1 MYRSLLLALAVATA
15 APAQPRTDAFGDP
28 LPDGAIGRIGTVRYR
43 VGTVGPYA
51 LSPDGNTLAVENSRE
66 ITFWDVE
73 TGRPVRRIPIRGHST
88 NKPVSG
94 LLAFSPDGDHFVRV
108 LRKDLRL
115 FDGRTGQPRY
125 TIELPGDGQSVAFFP
140 GTARFAVIGA
150 RKHVWVFDART
161 GLRVSELETEIPID
175 ALSPGGQFY
184 RGADQN
190 VYQRVD
196 AGTGR
201 VACRFRTESLIDA
214 AYAVSPDDRRLYA
227 FVPRGFLFT
236 FDAETGRT
244 IEEYLRPP
252 GWKLY
257 PGPVGIALSPD
268 GRVAYLSQKGQAT
281 CRRDLVNGRW
291 LDPLPVMP
299 GGQLV
304 PHPDGKR
311 LLLIGTDGV
320 LHRYDLTTL
329 KELPGPD
336 GFAGY
341 LTAVPS
347 PDGRRVATLSGDES
361 PRIDMFDASGRRLW
375 SDDSLTR
382 WPTLHWTPDGSRL
395 VTLASDGLA
404 FRDPGTGKPD
414 RVLELPRGAEAYCGV
429 VAFPP
434 GSRQVLVPF
443 NHGEQVAVVDL
454 ETRRPPTV
462 LATKGSGKPA
472 VSPDGRTLGIARLR
486 APPALVELSTGK
498 RRPRPDDP
506 PDTVPS
512 EYGDVAFSP
521 DGDYLLSWEGTGVAV
536 LRDPI
541 TGRSKRRIA
550 IGDRWPS
557 AFGFS
562 PDGLWLATG
571 SADGMVAL
579 WDVTTGHQVWTR
591 DGHRG
596 TVVSVGFAGPGRL
609 VSASE
614 DRTVLLWDLK
624 ADRGPTRPLWDALS
638 GNDGLDVYA
647 AIWALAADPGGPR
660 LLREK
665 VLASKLPAEQ
675 VRRWLADLDADRYAV
690 REAASRALR
699 DQGRLVEPELR
710 AELAVTRAEEKRAR
724 LAALVARLT
733 PERTGTEVVHARA
746 VAALERAG
754 TDAAKRVLAEWAAGA
769 PGARL
774 TKDAKA
780 AMDRLEM
787 SRRP

>member
-1 MYRSLLLALAVATA
+1 
-15 APAQPRTDAFGDP
+15 
-28 LPDGAIGRIGTVRYR
+28 
-43 VGTVGPYA
+43 
-51 LSPDGNTLAVENSRE
+51 SR
-66 ITFWDVE
+66 
-73 TGRPVRRIPIRGHST
+73 
-88 NKPVSG
+88 
-94 LLAFSPDGDHFVRV
+94 LAFSPDGELLVRV
-108 LRKDLRL
+108 LQRDLR
-115 FDGRTGQPRY
+115 
-125 TIELPGDGQSVAFFP
+125 
-140 GTARFAVIGA
+140 
-150 RKHVWVFDART
+150 VFDART
-161 GLRVSELETEIPID
+161 GRPRCAIELAKDASGVAFFPRGTRFAVFAGDRRVNLFDARTGVWVSAVETEVPAD
-175 ALSPGGQFY
+175 ALSPAGDHF
-184 RGADQN
+184 RGTDYPSC
-190 VYQRVD
+190 VLMD
-196 AGTGR
+196 AATGR
-201 VACRFRTESLIDA
+201 VTARVRTDNLFDP
-214 AYAVSPDDRRLYA
+214 AYAFAPDERRLYA
-227 FVPRGFLFT
+227 FVPRGFLFVY
-236 FDAETGRT
+236 DAGTGRPV
-244 IEEYLRPP
+244 EELLRPP

-257 PGPVGIALSPD
+257 PGLVGLALSPD

-281 CRRDLVNGRW
+281 CRRDLVNARW
-291 LDPLPVMP
+291 LDPLPVMA

-361 PRIDMFDASGRRLW
+361 PRIDMFDSSGRRLW

-382 WPTLHWTPDGSRL
+382 WPTLHWTPNGDRL
-395 VTLASDGLA
+395 VTLTSDGLA
-404 FRDPGTGKPD
+404 FRDPGTGKLD

-462 LATKGSGKPA
+462 LATKGGGKPA

-486 APPALVELSTGK
+486 APPALVDLPTGK
-498 RRPRPDDP
+498 GRPRPDDP

-521 DGDYLLSWEGTGVAV
+521 DGDYLLSWEATGVAL

-541 TGRSKRRIA
+541 TGKSKRRIA

-579 WDVTTGHQVWTR
+579 WDVTTGHPVWTR

-638 GNDGLDVYA
+638 GNDGLEVYA
-647 AIWALAADPGGPR
+647 AIWALAADPDGPR
-660 LLREK
+660 FLREK
-665 VLASKLPAEQ
+665 VVASKLPAEQ
-675 VRRWLADLDADRYAV
+675 VRRWLADLDADRYTV

-699 DQGRLVEPELR
+699 DQGRLVAPELR

-733 PERTGTEVVHARA
+733 PERTGT
-746 VAALERAG
+746 
-754 TDAAKRVLAEWAAGA
+754 
-769 PGARL
+769 
-774 TKDAKA
+774 
-780 AMDRLEM
+780 
-787 SRRP
+787 